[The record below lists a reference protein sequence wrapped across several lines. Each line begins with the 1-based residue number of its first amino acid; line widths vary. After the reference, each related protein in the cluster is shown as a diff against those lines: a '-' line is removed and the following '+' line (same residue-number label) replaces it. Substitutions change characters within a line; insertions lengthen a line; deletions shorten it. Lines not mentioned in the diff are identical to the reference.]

1 VHPSLRRPRRFAEL
15 LIAALAGGAIVLGG
29 AAALGK
35 LNSNT
40 SVVRESVTADGE
52 PAAFSQTH
60 HMSINDVYREAA
72 PGVVHI
78 DAVTKVSV
86 PANPFF
92 PTPSSETQTAVGSGF
107 VIDKAGHIVTNEHVV
122 AGASSVQVSF
132 SDNEKIK
139 ARIVGEDAA
148 TDIAVLQ
155 VSAPARALKPL
166 PLGDSD
172 AVRVGDEV
180 IAIGNPLGYDRSVT
194 SGIVSAVGR
203 EIQSPNASPIGHVI
217 QTDAALNHGNSGG
230 PLLNADGQVVGVNAQ
245 IAPSASNANIGI
257 GFAIPINTAKRIV
270 PVLEKSGLVQRGY
283 LGVQTIT
290 IDNSLSALN
299 LPVDKGALVEQV
311 TPGSPAAKAGIQAG
325 NITAELNG
333 NQIQLGGDI
342 ITSVNGKAVATNN
355 DLAGDI
361 AAKKP
366 GQTVK
371 ITLLHRGK
379 KRTVT
384 VTLTDRPNQAAQGQT
399 P

>member
-1 VHPSLRRPRRFAEL
+1 MHPSLRRPRRFAEL
-15 LIAALAGGAIVLGG
+15 LIAALAGGVIVLGG

-35 LNSNT
+35 LNSNNT
-40 SVVRESVTADGE
+40 VVRESVATGGE

-78 DAVTKVSV
+78 DAVTRVSV

-245 IAPSASNANIGI
+245 IAPSAGNANIGI
-257 GFAIPINTAKRIV
+257 GFAIPINTVKQVAADLIKHGKVEHPFIGIEAKA
-270 PVLEKSGLVQRGY
+270 
-283 LGVQTIT
+283 IT
-290 IDNSLSALN
+290 PQIASVFH
-299 LPVDKGALVEQV
+299 LPVQHGLLIAKVF
-311 TPGSPAAKAGIQAG
+311 PGTGAAKAGLQAG
-325 NITAELNG
+325 RTLVTVNG
-333 NQIQLGGDI
+333 DTWPAGGD
-342 ITSVNGKAVATNN
+342 VVVRADGHAVATI
-355 DLAGDI
+355 DALRTVIGE
-361 AAKKP
+361 KKP
-366 GQTVK
+366 GDSVRLDAYRGTKLMTFEVK
-371 ITLLHRGK
+371 LGRL
-379 KRTVT
+379 
-384 VTLTDRPNQAAQGQT
+384 PSS
-399 P
+399 PP

>member
-40 SVVRESVTADGE
+40 TFVREQAAAGGE
-52 PAAFSQTH
+52 PAAFNQTH

-78 DAVTKVSV
+78 DAVTRVSV

-92 PTPSSETQTAVGSGF
+92 STPSSETQTAVGSGF

-155 VSAPARALKPL
+155 VNAPARALKPL

-257 GFAIPINTAKRIV
+257 GFAIPINTVKQVAADLIKHGKVEHPFIGIEAKAVTPQIASV
-270 PVLEKSGLVQRGY
+270 FH
-283 LGVQTIT
+283 
-290 IDNSLSALN
+290 
-299 LPVDKGALVEQV
+299 LPVQHGLLIAKVFPGTGA
-311 TPGSPAAKAGIQAG
+311 AQAG
-325 NITAELNG
+325 LHAGRTLVTVNG
-333 NQIQLGGDI
+333 DTWPAGGDI
-342 ITSVNGKAVATNN
+342 VVRADGHAVATI
-355 DLAGDI
+355 DALRTVIGE
-361 AAKKP
+361 KKP
-366 GQTVK
+366 GDSVRLDVYRATKLMTFNVK
-371 ITLLHRGK
+371 LGRL
-379 KRTVT
+379 
-384 VTLTDRPNQAAQGQT
+384 PSS
-399 P
+399 PP

>member
-40 SVVRESVTADGE
+40 TLVREQAAGGGE
-52 PAAFSQTH
+52 PASFSQTH

-139 ARIVGEDAA
+139 ARIDGEDAA
-148 TDIAVLQ
+148 TDVAVLQ
-155 VSAPARALKPL
+155 VTAPARALKPL

-172 AVRVGDEV
+172 SVRVGDEV

-257 GFAIPINTAKRIV
+257 GFAIPINTVKQVAADLIKHGKVEHPFIGIEAKA
-270 PVLEKSGLVQRGY
+270 
-283 LGVQTIT
+283 IT
-290 IDNSLSALN
+290 PQIASVFH
-299 LPVDKGALVEQV
+299 LPVQHGLLIAKVFAGTGA
-311 TPGSPAAKAGIQAG
+311 AQAG
-325 NITAELNG
+325 LHAGRTLVTVNG
-333 NQIQLGGDI
+333 DTWPAGGDI
-342 ITSVNGKAVATNN
+342 VVRADGHAVATI
-355 DLAGDI
+355 DALRTVIGE
-361 AAKKP
+361 KKP
-366 GQTVK
+366 GDSVRLDVYRGTKLMTFDVK
-371 ITLLHRGK
+371 LGRL
-379 KRTVT
+379 
-384 VTLTDRPNQAAQGQT
+384 PSS
-399 P
+399 PP